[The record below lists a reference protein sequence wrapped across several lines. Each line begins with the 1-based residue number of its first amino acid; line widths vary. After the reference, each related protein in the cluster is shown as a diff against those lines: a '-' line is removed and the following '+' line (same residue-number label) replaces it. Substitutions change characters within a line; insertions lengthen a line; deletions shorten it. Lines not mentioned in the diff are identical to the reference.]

1 MGRIAAIALNDL
13 RRTLADRGAVMW
25 MFLLPI
31 VFATFFGLVT
41 GGGSSNP
48 ADAQA
53 SLTVVDNDGGPV
65 ARRLIEDLA
74 GQGVAIEELS
84 QKEREASEEVVRT
97 LVIPEGFSDG
107 VLGGRQQTLRLE
119 KESGSSDEATLVV
132 QARIVAAIARLI
144 GRTVEASSQGLASG
158 EPVPQQA
165 FSEVVVPDDLVS
177 VESRFAGKATTH
189 PDGFAQ
195 SIPGMAVMFVMLVAL
210 TYGAAT
216 ISAERANGQLR
227 RLITTPVS
235 RAELVAGKIGG
246 RFAIAAA
253 QITTLVLVG
262 VIANRLFGIEIGDRP
277 FQMWLVLLLYGLV
290 VAPLGI
296 AVGGWFKEPDRAA
309 NVGVMATMAMAALGG
324 CWWPIEVTPG
334 WMQALQ
340 KAIPTGWTM
349 DALHKLISFQAGAMS
364 VIPNVLLLAAAAVV
378 FGVLAARQ
386 FRYE

>member
-1 MGRIAAIALNDL
+1 MGKITAIALNDL

-53 SLTVVDNDGGPV
+53 SLTVVDNDGGEV

-74 GQGVAIEELS
+74 GRGVAVDELS
-84 QKEREASEEVVRT
+84 QAQREASEEVVRT
-97 LVIPEGFSDG
+97 LVIPEGFSKG
-107 VLGGRQQTLRLE
+107 VLTGTQQTLRLE
-119 KESGSSDEATLVV
+119 KEPGSSDEAGLVV

-144 GRTVEASSQGLASG
+144 GRTVEASHGLNDVD
-158 EPVPQQA
+158 PVPLQA
-165 FSEVVVPDDLVS
+165 FSDVALPDDLVS
-177 VESRFAGKATTH
+177 VDSRFAGKATTQ

-227 RLITTPVS
+227 RLITTPVT
-235 RAELVAGKIGG
+235 RTEIVAGKIGG
-246 RFAIAAA
+246 RFVIAAV

-262 VIANRLFGIEIGDRP
+262 LIANRLFGVEIGDRP
-277 FQMWLVLLLYGLV
+277 FQMWLVLLLFGLV
-290 VAPLGI
+290 AAPLGV

-309 NVGVMATMAMAALGG
+309 NIGVMATMAMAAFGG
-324 CWWPIEVTPG
+324 CWWPIEVVSKPLKTVALTLPSG
-334 WMQALQ
+334 WAMR
-340 KAIPTGWTM
+340 
-349 DALHKLISFQAGAMS
+349 ALHGLISFGRDLS
-364 VIPNVLLLAAAAVV
+364 NLGPELLALAA
-378 FGVLAARQ
+378 FGVAFSFLAARSL
-386 FRYE
+386 RVD

>member
-1 MGRIAAIALNDL
+1 MGRIAAIAVNDL

-41 GGGSSNP
+41 GGGSANP

-53 SLTVVDNDGGPV
+53 SLTVVDSDGGAV

-74 GQGVAIEELS
+74 GQGVAVEEMS
-84 QKEREASEEVVRT
+84 QVERESSEEVART
-97 LVIPEGFSDG
+97 LVIPAGFSDG
-107 VLGGRQQTLRLE
+107 VLAGTQQTLRLE
-119 KESGSSDEATLVV
+119 KQPGSSDEAAMVV

-144 GRTVEASSQGLASG
+144 GRTVEASQGLASG

-165 FSEVVVPDDLVS
+165 FTDVVVPDDLVT
-177 VESRFAGKATTH
+177 VDSRFAGKATTH

-235 RAELVAGKIGG
+235 RAEIVAGKIGG
-246 RFAIAAA
+246 RFAVAAA

-309 NVGVMATMAMAALGG
+309 NVGVMATMAMAAFGG
-324 CWWPIEVTPG
+324 CWWPIEVVSKPLKTVSLMLPSG
-334 WMQALQ
+334 WAM
-340 KAIPTGWTM
+340 K
-349 DALHKLISFQAGAMS
+349 ALHGLISFGRDLTDLGPELLALSAFGIVFS
-364 VIPNVLLLAAAAVV
+364 LLAARSLRVD
-378 FGVLAARQ
+378 
-386 FRYE
+386 

>member
-107 VLGGRQQTLRLE
+107 VLGARQQALRLE

-144 GRTVEASSQGLASG
+144 GRTAEASQELASG

-309 NVGVMATMAMAALGG
+309 NVGVMATMAMAAFGG
-324 CWWPIEVTPG
+324 CWWPVEVVSKPLKTVSLMLPSG
-334 WMQALQ
+334 WAM
-340 KAIPTGWTM
+340 K
-349 DALHKLISFQAGAMS
+349 ALHGLISFGRDLTDLGPELLALSAFGIFFS
-364 VIPNVLLLAAAAVV
+364 LLAARSLRVD
-378 FGVLAARQ
+378 
-386 FRYE
+386 

>member
-1 MGRIAAIALNDL
+1 MGRIAAIALHDV

-31 VFATFFGLVT
+31 VFGTFFGLVT

-53 SLTVVDNDGGPV
+53 SLTVVDNDGGVV

-74 GQGVAIEELS
+74 GQGVAIDELS
-84 QKEREASEEVVRT
+84 REDREASENVVRT

-107 VLGGRQQTLRLE
+107 VLAGTQQTLRLE
-119 KESGSSDEATLVV
+119 KEPGSSDEAALVV

-144 GRTVEASSQGLASG
+144 GRTVEASQGLEDSQ
-158 EPVPQQA
+158 PVPPQA
-165 FSEVVVPDDLVS
+165 FSDVVLPDDLVS

-227 RLITTPVS
+227 RLITTPAT
-235 RAELVAGKIGG
+235 RAEIVAGKIGG
-246 RFAIAAA
+246 RFVIAAV
-253 QITTLVLVG
+253 QITALVLVG

-277 FQMWLVLLLYGLV
+277 FQMWLVLLLFGLV
-290 VAPLGI
+290 VAPLGV

-309 NVGVMATMAMAALGG
+309 NVGVMATMAMAAFGG
-324 CWWPIEVTPG
+324 CWWPIEVVSKPLKTVALTLPSG
-334 WMQALQ
+334 WAM
-340 KAIPTGWTM
+340 K
-349 DALHKLISFQAGAMS
+349 ALHGLVSFGWSLSDLGPELLALTAFGVVFS
-364 VIPNVLLLAAAAVV
+364 LLAARSLRVD
-378 FGVLAARQ
+378 
-386 FRYE
+386 

>member
-1 MGRIAAIALNDL
+1 MSKIAAIALNDL

-53 SLTVVDNDGGPV
+53 SLTVVDNDCGPV

-74 GQGVAIEELS
+74 GQGVAIDELS
-84 QKEREASEEVVRT
+84 QEQRDASEEVVRT
-97 LVIPEGFSDG
+97 LVIPDGFSNA
-107 VLGGRQQTLRLE
+107 VLSGTQQTLRLE
-119 KESGSSDEATLVV
+119 KEPGSSDEAGLVV

-144 GRTVEASSQGLASG
+144 GRTVEASEGLEESQ
-158 EPVPQQA
+158 PVPQQA
-165 FSEVVVPDDLVS
+165 YSDVMLPDDLVS
-177 VESRFAGKATTH
+177 VESRFAGNATTR

-235 RAELVAGKIGG
+235 RAEIVAGKIGG
-246 RFAIAAA
+246 RFVIAAV
-253 QITTLVLVG
+253 QITTLVVVG
-262 VIANRLFGIEIGDRP
+262 VIANRLFGIAIGDRP

-309 NVGVMATMAMAALGG
+309 NVGVMATMAMAAFGG
-324 CWWPIEVTPG
+324 CWWPIEVVSKPLKMVALTIPSG
-334 WMQALQ
+334 WAM
-340 KAIPTGWTM
+340 K
-349 DALHKLISFQAGAMS
+349 ALHGLISFGWGLS
-364 VIPNVLLLAAAAVV
+364 DLGTPLLALAA
-378 FGVLAARQ
+378 FGVFFTWLAARSL
-386 FRYE
+386 RVD

>member
-13 RRTLADRGAVMW
+13 RLTLADRGAVMW

-53 SLTVVDNDGGPV
+53 SLTVVDNDGGLV

-84 QKEREASEEVVRT
+84 QEERAASEEVVRT

-107 VLGGRQQTLRLE
+107 VLGGTQQTLRLE
-119 KESGSSDEATLVV
+119 KEPGSSDEAGLVV

-144 GRTVEASSQGLASG
+144 GRTVEASQGLASG

-177 VESRFAGKATTH
+177 VESQFAGEATTH

-262 VIANRLFGIEIGDRP
+262 VIANRFFGIEIGDRP

-309 NVGVMATMAMAALGG
+309 NVGVMATMAMAAFGG
-324 CWWPIEVTPG
+324 CWWPIEVVSKPLKTVSLMLPSG
-334 WMQALQ
+334 WAM
-340 KAIPTGWTM
+340 K
-349 DALHKLISFQAGAMS
+349 ALHGLISFGRDLTDLGPELLALSAFGIVFS
-364 VIPNVLLLAAAAVV
+364 LLAARSLRVD
-378 FGVLAARQ
+378 
-386 FRYE
+386 

>member
-1 MGRIAAIALNDL
+1 MGRITAIALNDL

-41 GGGSSNP
+41 GGGSNP

-74 GQGVAIEELS
+74 GQGVAIDELS
-84 QKEREASEEVVRT
+84 QEQREASEEVART

-107 VLGGRQQTLRLE
+107 VLAGARQTLRLE
-119 KESGSSDEATLVV
+119 KEPGSSDEAGLVV

-144 GRTVEASSQGLASG
+144 GRTVEAAQGLEDS
-158 EPVPQQA
+158 EPVPSAA
-165 FSEVVVPDDLVS
+165 FSELALPDDLVS

-227 RLITTPVS
+227 RLITTPAT
-235 RAELVAGKIGG
+235 RTEIVAGKIGG
-246 RFAIAAA
+246 RFVIAAV

-262 VIANRLFGIEIGDRP
+262 VIANRLFMVEIGDRP
-277 FQMWLVLLLYGLV
+277 FQMWLVLLLFGLV
-290 VAPLGI
+290 AAPLGV
-296 AVGGWFKEPDRAA
+296 AVGGWFRDPDRAA
-309 NVGVMATMAMAALGG
+309 NIGVMATMAMAAFGG
-324 CWWPIEVTPG
+324 CWWPIEVVSKPLKTFSLALPSG
-334 WMQALQ
+334 WAMR
-340 KAIPTGWTM
+340 
-349 DALHKLISFQAGAMS
+349 ALHGLNSFGWNLTDLG
-364 VIPNVLLLAAAAVV
+364 PELA
-378 FGVLAARQ
+378 VLAAFAVGFTILAARSL
-386 FRYE
+386 RVD